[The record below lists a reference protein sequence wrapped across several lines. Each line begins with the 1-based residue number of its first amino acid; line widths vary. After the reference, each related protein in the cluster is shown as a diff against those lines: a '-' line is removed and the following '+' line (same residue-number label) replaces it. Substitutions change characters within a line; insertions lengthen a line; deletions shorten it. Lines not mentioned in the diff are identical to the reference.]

1 MNAKDIT
8 KLDIEGMSR
17 EELVSLNKALIA
29 HIITLEQQIEAS
41 ERAKKNGSITNSM
54 GFRIPDILRAACINE
69 L

>member
-29 HIITLEQQIEAS
+29 HIITL
-41 ERAKKNGSITNSM
+41 TY
-54 GFRIPDILRAACINE
+54 
-69 L
+69 